1 MIYPA
6 VSVFSEDWLAQ
17 QAEKNSC
24 SLVAIYVAP
33 DEWDNLLTPWQAPG
47 VPKGSAPFKG
57 QAPEFY
63 DILISKVIPEAESA
77 LATVEIERRDLAG
90 VSLAG
95 LFTLWQWM
103 QFNTFHS
110 IACLSGS
117 FWYSGFMEWFESQP
131 IHSKAGLAYFLL
143 GTEEPKANIKA
154 FRPVGVNTEA
164 IVAALKKA
172 GIETD
177 FEEVPGNHFSN
188 PLERAEKALNAISR
202 I

>member
-1 MIYPA
+1 MIKTIEIGTLKCVCIPNRASKRVVYMIYPA
-6 VSVFSEDWLAQ
+6 VSVFSEDWLTQ

-57 QAPEFY
+57 QASEFY
-63 DILISKVIPEAESA
+63 DMLISKVIPEAENT
-77 LATVEIERRDLAG
+77 LATGEIDRRDLAG

-110 IACLSGS
+110 IACISGS
-117 FWYSGFMEWFESQP
+117 FWYSGFMEWFESQQ
-131 IHSKAGLAYFLL
+131 IHSKEGLAYFLL
-143 GTEEPKANIKA
+143 GIEEPKANIKA
-154 FRPVGVNTEA
+154 FRPVG
-164 IVAALKKA
+164 
-172 GIETD
+172 
-177 FEEVPGNHFSN
+177 
-188 PLERAEKALNAISR
+188 
-202 I
+202 